1 LFNGAGP
8 KGANAN
14 VGNTMKAI
22 VLRDFGSPDVLQ
34 MQELP
39 APAIANDTD
48 VLVRL
53 KAAGVNPLD
62 TKLRAKAGIYPLQS
76 PIVLGCDGAGVVEAV
91 GTAVK
96 RFKRGD
102 EVFFYN
108 FALHGR
114 TGTYAQHTV
123 VDECLLARKPK
134 SLSFI
139 EAAAVPLS
147 FITAW
152 EALHERCHVH
162 ANNHVLI
169 HAGAG
174 GVGHIAV
181 QLAKQAGARVAT
193 TVGDKE
199 KSDFVRR
206 LGADLPIL
214 YKTQDFVDA
223 TLAFTDH
230 RGADIAFDTVGG
242 DTFARCFASVRYG
255 GDVVTLLAPAT
266 DTNWGTARSRN
277 LRVSFELILAP
288 VVLGLKAAQRHQ
300 GLMLLEA
307 TELIDAG
314 KLEIHIG
321 ETYPLEKAADAH
333 RRIEAG
339 GVTGKLVLTID

>member
-1 LFNGAGP
+1 MAP
-8 KGANAN
+8 QQT
-14 VGNTMKAI
+14 TMKAVVLDRYGPPE
-22 VLRDFGSPDVLQ
+22 VLRAQDIAVP
-34 MQELP
+34 ELT
-39 APAIANDTD
+39 ADTE

-62 TKLRAKAGIYPLQS
+62 TKLRAKQGPYPLK
-76 PIVLGCDGAGVVEAV
+76 PPLVLGCDGAGVIERI

-96 RFKRGD
+96 RFAPGD
-102 EVFFYN
+102 EVFFYH

-114 TGTYAQHTV
+114 TGCYGQYTV
-123 VDECLLARKPK
+123 VEECLLARKPK

-174 GVGHIAV
+174 GVGHMAI
-181 QLAKQAGARVAT
+181 QLAKQVGAHVAT
-193 TVGDKE
+193 TVGDTE

-206 LGADLPIL
+206 LGADLPIH
-214 YKTQDFVDA
+214 YKRQDFVDA
-223 TLAFTDH
+223 TLTFSDG
-230 RGADIAFDTVGG
+230 RGVDLAFDTVGG
-242 DTFARCFASVRYG
+242 ETFSKTFSCVRYG
-255 GDVVTLLAPAT
+255 GDLVTLLAPAT
-266 DTNWGTARSRN
+266 DTDWNVARHRN
-277 LRVSFELILAP
+277 LRVSFELILTP
-288 VVLGLKAAQRHQ
+288 MVLDLKDAQRHQ

-307 TELIDAG
+307 TELLDAG
-314 KLEIHIG
+314 KLEIHIS
-321 ETYPLEKAADAH
+321 ETFPLENAADAH